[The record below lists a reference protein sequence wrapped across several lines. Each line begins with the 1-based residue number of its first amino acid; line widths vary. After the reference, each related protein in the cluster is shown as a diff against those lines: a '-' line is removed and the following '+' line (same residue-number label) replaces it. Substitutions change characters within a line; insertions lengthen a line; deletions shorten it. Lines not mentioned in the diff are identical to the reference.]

1 MSASIFKAFDNR
13 GVMAF
18 QYLSGAK
25 VQAPPAL
32 QNQNSLGSNQQ
43 IARPPQLLNYD
54 SLVMEQIPG
63 GNNNPG
69 MAGLNMRGMGQNAF
83 EQFQGNNDGGLVRQ
97 RAQAQRNPSIISFG
111 GRNMSFASDYGR
123 SMSGLSALSI
133 DWENMEDFDVNVDHS
148 AHINNSNGGMNP
160 PGDIMIDPRPLGA
173 GGVGGGARGRRSSIQ
188 RQSFMMGNAAAAAAA
203 AVASSNDNNSNN
215 ND

>member
-1 MSASIFKAFDNR
+1 M
-13 GVMAF
+13 
-18 QYLSGAK
+18 Q
-25 VQAPPAL
+25 
-32 QNQNSLGSNQQ
+32 
-43 IARPPQLLNYD
+43 
-54 SLVMEQIPG
+54 
-63 GNNNPG
+63 GNNNEGG
-69 MAGLNMRGMGQNAF
+69 MAPQ
-83 EQFQGNNDGGLVRQ
+83 Q

-160 PGDIMIDPRPLGA
+160 PGDIMLDPRPLGA
-173 GGVGGGARGRRSSIQ
+173 GGARGRRSSIQ

-203 AVASSNDNNSNN
+203 AAALASGNNNNSNN
-215 ND
+215 NDSQVKT